1 MIKSLMF
8 GLTFLALVGCTQKE
22 QIVVTKTI
30 PVGVPESLLVGCKME
45 PVRMDYQSYES
56 AFYAARDAY
65 VATAKN
71 VAVCNSRYEKA
82 REFQT
87 KEMGRLDADN

>member
-1 MIKSLMF
+1 MIRSVLF

-22 QIVVTKTI
+22 QIVITKTVPI
-30 PVGVPESLLVGCKME
+30 GIPESLLVGCKVE

-71 VAVCNSRYEKA
+71 VAVCNSRYDKA

-87 KEMGRLDADN
+87 KEMERLDAND